1 MEYWYDPK
9 VMDLAADDEN
19 LKELGAG
26 LLLAGS
32 ISTTVSA
39 LEDENSGTFCCCM
52 PAAATAQTLPG
63 GNFGWID
70 AAPHPSPEDRRGLLI
85 GATVAERIDV
95 L

>member
-1 MEYWYDPK
+1 MEYWIDSNM
-9 VMDLAADDEN
+9 MDLAADDEN

-26 LLLAGS
+26 LLLAGN
-32 ISTTVSA
+32 ISTNVLA
-39 LEDENSGTFCCCM
+39 FEDENSGTFCCCM

-85 GATVAERIDV
+85 DTTVAERMDV